1 MSAWNYIK
9 SDLYRYYGGFSWPIF
24 LKAMCLKKGFYF
36 MFWFR
41 LAQSS
46 NKLVSLIGKVMN
58 TLLVRFSGID
68 IHHSTK
74 IGYGFY
80 IGHGGPV
87 VISSAAIIGN
97 NCNISQFTTI
107 GTNHGR
113 AATIGDNVY
122 LGPNV
127 CIVEDIV
134 IGSNA
139 TIGAGS
145 VVTKSIP
152 ENATAAGNYAKV
164 LNFNEPGRY
173 VTHRWQVSSDKN
185 I

>member
-1 MSAWNYIK
+1 VLTAWQLIK
-9 SDLYRYYGGFSWPIF
+9 SDLFRYYGCFSWKLFI
-24 LKAMCLKKGFYF
+24 KAMLLNKGFFF

-41 LAQSS
+41 LAQSN
-46 NKLVSLIGKVMN
+46 NKLLRLIGKVMN
-58 TLLVRFSGID
+58 MLLIRFGGIE

-80 IGHGGPV
+80 IGHGGPLV
-87 VISSAAIIGN
+87 LSSSTVIGN

-107 GTNHGR
+107 GSNHGQ
-113 AATIGDNVY
+113 AAVIGDNVY

-127 CIVEDIV
+127 CIVEHV
-134 IGSNA
+134 TIGNNA

-173 VTHRWQVSSDKN
+173 VNNRWLSN
-185 I
+185 